1 MKFLR
6 KEKMENKRSC
16 CEVKDKKTTVFWSG
30 LVYGLL
36 PHSFCLIFLILSIG
50 GSTAAT
56 AFFRNWL
63 LMPAF
68 FLYWWIFLFGLV
80 VLSALVYLYRIR
92 KLSWLGI
99 KEKKGYLLTLFA
111 AVVGI
116 NLLLYLVVF
125 PLLTNLKALRLSKGE
140 VMVSGQTGL
149 VTKILKVEIPCSGHA
164 PLVVDEL
171 QRIEGV
177 REIRF
182 RLPNFFEVS
191 FDSSQTS

>member
-1 MKFLR
+1 
-6 KEKMENKRSC
+6 
-16 CEVKDKKTTVFWSG
+16 
-30 LVYGLL
+30 
-36 PHSFCLIFLILSIG
+36 
-50 GSTAAT
+50 
-56 AFFRNWL
+56 
-63 LMPAF
+63 MPAF

>member
-1 MKFLR
+1 
-6 KEKMENKRSC
+6 
-16 CEVKDKKTTVFWSG
+16 
-30 LVYGLL
+30 
-36 PHSFCLIFLILSIG
+36 
-50 GSTAAT
+50 
-56 AFFRNWL
+56 
-63 LMPAF
+63 
-68 FLYWWIFLFGLV
+68 
-80 VLSALVYLYRIR
+80 
-92 KLSWLGI
+92 
-99 KEKKGYLLTLFA
+99 LTLFA